1 MRYYARVIKE
11 FVLPYWGLV
20 LVALLCAAVV
30 AATYGAVAWL
40 VKPLMDKVFI
50 ARDRHMLK
58 LIPALIVLLYLIKG
72 AARFAQNYIMKYVSQ
87 LMIMNI
93 RIALYKKLQ
102 YMSYAFLKSRRTG
115 ELVSRIINDAGIL
128 SKVNVSMIRNCIRQI
143 FTLIALFIVI
153 FKRDWQLATM
163 AILVLPP
170 MGFTIY
176 KVGKSM
182 KKVSKRQQ
190 KKMAGISSVLIEGFT
205 GAKVVKAFNAEEK
218 EVERFSREMKKLLKI
233 NMKGVFVKE
242 ISAPLVEFLGSI
254 VAAAIVFMGGKR
266 VIDGAMSPGDFF
278 SFMSALMMMYE
289 PITKLS
295 KVNADINAAE
305 AAAERIYEFLDM
317 ETDIKE
323 DPEAIEKRE
332 FDREIVYEDVW
343 FRYPDAKYNEWT
355 LKGINFTVKKG
366 EKVAIVGPTGA
377 GKTTI
382 VDLLPRFYD
391 VTKGAI
397 YIDGIDI
404 RRIKLSSLRSLI
416 SVVSQEV
423 ILFNDTVYNNILY
436 GRPDASYDEVIEAAK
451 LAHAHEFITQLPE
464 GYDTLIGDRGARLSG
479 GERQRIAIARA
490 ILKNAPILILDE
502 ATSALDAESENIV
515 KQALYNLMKGKTAL
529 IIAHRLATV
538 VEADR
543 ILVVEDGK
551 IVEEGTH
558 EELLSKNGTYRK
570 LCELQL
576 LPQG

>member
-1 MRYYARVIKE
+1 M
-11 FVLPYWGLV
+11 
-20 LVALLCAAVV
+20 
-30 AATYGAVAWL
+30 
-40 VKPLMDKVFI
+40 
-50 ARDRHMLK
+50 
-58 LIPALIVLLYLIKG
+58 
-72 AARFAQNYIMKYVSQ
+72 
-87 LMIMNI
+87 
-93 RIALYKKLQ
+93 
-102 YMSYAFLKSRRTG
+102 
-115 ELVSRIINDAGIL
+115 
-128 SKVNVSMIRNCIRQI
+128 
-143 FTLIALFIVI
+143 
-153 FKRDWQLATM
+153 
-163 AILVLPP
+163 
-170 MGFTIY
+170 
-176 KVGKSM
+176 
-182 KKVSKRQQ
+182 
-190 KKMAGISSVLIEGFT
+190 
-205 GAKVVKAFNAEEK
+205 
-218 EVERFSREMKKLLKI
+218 
-233 NMKGVFVKE
+233 
-242 ISAPLVEFLGSI
+242 
-254 VAAAIVFMGGKR
+254 
-266 VIDGAMSPGDFF
+266 
-278 SFMSALMMMYE
+278 
-289 PITKLS
+289 
-295 KVNADINAAE
+295 
-305 AAAERIYEFLDM
+305 
-317 ETDIKE
+317 
-323 DPEAIEKRE
+323 
-332 FDREIVYEDVW
+332 
-343 FRYPDAKYNEWT
+343 
-355 LKGINFTVKKG
+355 
-366 EKVAIVGPTGA
+366 
-377 GKTTI
+377 
-382 VDLLPRFYD
+382 
-391 VTKGAI
+391 TKGAI